1 MNKIINIEQIYNN
14 DNKLIRE
21 YKTEKNVYKYN
32 ELSDIAKEK
41 DKNKI

>member
-21 YKTEKNVYKYN
+21 YKTEKNVYGSVK
-32 ELSDIAKEK
+32 K
-41 DKNKI
+41 